1 MSNPCKLPGN
11 YFGLYKNNHSII
23 FLGEMQIKFY
33 YKIIST
39 IFIFEKK
46 KFQIMCHMIGLHH
59 Y

>member
-1 MSNPCKLPGN
+1 
-11 YFGLYKNNHSII
+11 
-23 FLGEMQIKFY
+23 MQIKFY

-59 Y
+59 YWG